1 MTFSVFCTAARKAKI
16 EPLGGK
22 KAEVEEEEE
31 SEEESEE
38 EEETKDDKV
47 KRDPSPG
54 DITDPKSIAE
64 QEAEVKR
71 KAEEKLEKKR
81 LAKEEKEKAKAAKA
95 KAEAEAKL
103 QMQAEAEA
111 EQKRIEEA
119 LGDGTGRGRYLL
131 GRCTVSLR
139 RMLTEL
145 YEPLTEPLDLLDP
158 SGELCGML
166 NVSLLAR
173 DALQRARRS
182 ALKGPGT
189 VELWVGGESLLLAP
203 SLRAAAGIA
212 AVWVEAHL
220 EVEHVAPARAPT
232 AGSATEVNHTPTLSV
247 ASRRVRVPRG
257 APAGGLPTLSMQL
270 RGCLTLP
277 AGSSARA
284 GLQRAVKRGG
294 ADAAISF
301 FLFSTTAD
309 ASSSER
315 LSLAAARVTVAEL
328 LEKAGGGKAAA
339 AAGGADEGADGVPLQ
354 LSLRDARG
362 ELLGTL
368 SADIEG
374 LNALR
379 QLKVDT
385 KGKHESPQERQWA
398 LNRAAIR
405 GDPEGVQA
413 ALGLG
418 ADVRAADAWGQ
429 TPLHWAASAPP
440 VDDKAAALD
449 VCLRAGGTV
458 HARNTVGMTPLHWAS
473 AWGRLPAARSLLW
486 AGADRDAMDVRKSS
500 PAALVHQVTVE
511 SRVGVGVGAS
521 ADAES
526 KVEMLKTLKGSR
538 MTGMTSG
545 KATPVKSTP
554 IRGR

>member
-1 MTFSVFCTAARKAKI
+1 
-16 EPLGGK
+16 
-22 KAEVEEEEE
+22 
-31 SEEESEE
+31 
-38 EEETKDDKV
+38 
-47 KRDPSPG
+47 
-54 DITDPKSIAE
+54 
-64 QEAEVKR
+64 
-71 KAEEKLEKKR
+71 
-81 LAKEEKEKAKAAKA
+81 
-95 KAEAEAKL
+95 
-103 QMQAEAEA
+103 
-111 EQKRIEEA
+111 
-119 LGDGTGRGRYLL
+119 
-131 GRCTVSLR
+131 
-139 RMLTEL
+139 MLTEL

-328 LEKAGGGKAAA
+328 LE
-339 AAGGADEGADGVPLQ
+339 
-354 LSLRDARG
+354 
-362 ELLGTL
+362 
-368 SADIEG
+368 
-374 LNALR
+374 
-379 QLKVDT
+379 
-385 KGKHESPQERQWA
+385 
-398 LNRAAIR
+398 
-405 GDPEGVQA
+405 
-413 ALGLG
+413 
-418 ADVRAADAWGQ
+418 
-429 TPLHWAASAPP
+429 
-440 VDDKAAALD
+440 
-449 VCLRAGGTV
+449 
-458 HARNTVGMTPLHWAS
+458 
-473 AWGRLPAARSLLW
+473 
-486 AGADRDAMDVRKSS
+486 
-500 PAALVHQVTVE
+500 
-511 SRVGVGVGAS
+511 
-521 ADAES
+521 
-526 KVEMLKTLKGSR
+526 
-538 MTGMTSG
+538 
-545 KATPVKSTP
+545 
-554 IRGR
+554 